1 MGLSTEQVSL
11 AQTSWAKC
19 VPIAG
24 VAADLFYG
32 KLSELDPTLRPIF
45 PADLTGQKKKL
56 MDMITIAVEGLTN
69 LSELVPAVQ
78 DLGRL
83 QHPCLTLLVHGLLF
97 MEFFPRQ

>member
-45 PADLTGQKKKL
+45 PADLTDLTGQKKKL

-69 LSELVPAVQ
+69 LSELPIRVY
-78 DLGRL
+78 L
-83 QHPCLTLLVHGLLF
+83 
-97 MEFFPRQ
+97 